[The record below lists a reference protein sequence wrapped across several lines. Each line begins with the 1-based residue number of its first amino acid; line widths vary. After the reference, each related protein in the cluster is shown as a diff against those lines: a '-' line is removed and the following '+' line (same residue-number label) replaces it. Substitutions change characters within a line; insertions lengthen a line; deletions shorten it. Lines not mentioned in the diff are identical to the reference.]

1 MATIRDVARLARV
14 SVATVSRVLNG
25 SNKVSFRSRMAVLQ
39 AQKELGFYLNANAR
53 ALVQRDSHTIGIVV
67 SEISDPYFGAAVRAC
82 DDAIHEM
89 GYTLLVGQGYHN
101 ADRERR
107 AIDDLLSYQCRGL
120 IIHALALSDAE
131 LKHYMDNVP
140 YMVLINRILPGY
152 EDRCLNCDNY
162 MGECLAIEE
171 LIAHGHRKIAFINS
185 LHNIM
190 DSEERLQGYRDTLAK
205 YNIVYNPDLVFKG
218 TPSLEGGAEAA
229 KILLERF
236 EPIKDFTAVA
246 CYSDVMAAG
255 LMATLHH
262 HHLRIP
268 EDISIIGFDNLYLS
282 YCLIPALSTVN
293 NPVTLMAKEAVLRSL
308 DLYEG
313 NAVAEPHRMD
323 VKLISRESVAAP
335 AIIRKVGVTRKSRQ
349 SASSGTTTSAT
360 ATTKATKATPKKAS
374 ASKAK
379 TAAAKTT
386 SAKSAATAATAA
398 ATTTTAPTTT
408 TAAVKKSTRKASASA
423 TADPVL
429 PLMAS
434 VPEDSAEVRSTAK
447 KASSKAKTA
456 PVVAKAEPATNATK
470 ATAKT
475 AAKTTPVKK
484 ATPVTKAKAKGTA
497 EDKATSVAKANA
509 ATKAAKATTT
519 SKGAASK
526 NAATTTRTAKSK
538 A

>member
-185 LHNIM
+185 HHNIM

-349 SASSGTTTSAT
+349 STSTNTSAT
-360 ATTKATKATPKKAS
+360 AAATTKATKATPKKAI

-386 SAKSAATAATAA
+386 SSKSAAPDSAPAANTAD
-398 ATTTTAPTTT
+398 ATTTTAPTAT
-408 TAAVKKSTRKASASA
+408 TAAAKKSTRKAAA
-423 TADPVL
+423 TAAPDL
-429 PLMAS
+429 PLVAS
-434 VPEDSAEVRSTAK
+434 ISEDSAEVRSTRSTAK

-456 PVVAKAEPATNATK
+456 PVATTTTPATSATK

-475 AAKTTPVKK
+475 AAK
-484 ATPVTKAKAKGTA
+484 ATPVTKATPK
-497 EDKATSVAKANA
+497 
-509 ATKAAKATTT
+509 AKATTT

-526 NAATTTRTAKSK
+526 KAATTSRTATSK

>member
-185 LHNIM
+185 IHNIM

-434 VPEDSAEVRSTAK
+434 VPEDSAEVSSTAK

-509 ATKAAKATTT
+509 ATKAA
-519 SKGAASK
+519 
-526 NAATTTRTAKSK
+526 TTTRTAKSK